1 MKVKSIAEFLN
12 YIRELQSTHS
22 TELLYFRG
30 ESNSAWELRPSVMR
44 EGFLA
49 FESQMLTDLLT
60 RRPDE
65 FADRETAMSQW
76 VLAQHHGLKTRFL
89 DITKNP
95 LIALFFACESNAYNE
110 GRLHIFAVPQDL
122 IRPFNSDRVSIIANF
137 ARLTPR
143 EQNIL
148 LSRNLGSS
156 STDYRDAMRH
166 LYQLIREEKPHFE
179 ENINFLD
186 FFRVLVV
193 EPQLSSARI
202 QAQSGAFLVSAF
214 HRRFER
220 KEIESFNARIPIY
233 AHYTPTVSWN
243 RKRAIQ
249 EELRLLNITRETLFP
264 GLDESARETTEAYRQ
279 RLREAE
285 STTSDLE

>member
-1 MKVKSIAEFLN
+1 MKVKSIAQFLKF
-12 YIRELQSTHS
+12 IRKLQAEHP
-22 TELLYFRG
+22 TEILYFRG

-60 RRPDE
+60 RQPSE
-65 FADRETAMSQW
+65 FADKETAMSQW

-110 GRLHIFAVPQDL
+110 GRLHTFAVPHDL

-137 ARLTPR
+137 AKLMPR

-148 LSRNLGSS
+148 LSNDLGDF
-156 STDYRDAMRH
+156 STEYRDAMRH

-179 ENINFLD
+179 ENIDFLD
-186 FFRVLVV
+186 FFRVLIV

-202 QAQSGAFLVSAF
+202 LAQSGAFLVSAF
-214 HRRFER
+214 HRRLER
-220 KEIESFNARIPIY
+220 REIESFNARIPVY
-233 AHYTPTVSWN
+233 AHYMPTISWN
-243 RKRAIQ
+243 HKRSILR
-249 EELRLLNITRETLFP
+249 ELRLLNITRETLFP
-264 GLDESARETTEAYRQ
+264 GLDESARAIIETYRQ
-279 RLREAE
+279 RLEK
-285 STTSDLE
+285 T